1 MKKGTGKPIAKI
13 ASRVLDNP
21 NSSEKA
27 KIVAASALTQSEN
40 AAERTSARVASIAS
54 EVLQD
59 NRFSDNAQKCAAS
72 VLAQRKK

>member
-21 NSSEKA
+21 ASSEKA
-27 KIVAASALTQSEN
+27 KIVAASALTQSQN
-40 AAERTSARVASIAS
+40 PSERTSARAASVAS

-59 NRFSDNAQKCAAS
+59 NRFSDDAQKCAAS